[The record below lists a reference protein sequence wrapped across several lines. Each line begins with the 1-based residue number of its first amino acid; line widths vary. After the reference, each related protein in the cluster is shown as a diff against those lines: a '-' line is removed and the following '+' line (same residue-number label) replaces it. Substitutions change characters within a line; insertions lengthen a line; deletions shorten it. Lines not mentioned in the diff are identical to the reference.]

1 MDHMPAAVDETTMP
15 EGRIS
20 RRISTKD
27 CDLEP
32 RGRLKPGAV
41 GQDLDL
47 DRYDLIG

>member
-1 MDHMPAAVDETTMP
+1 MDLMPAAVDEMAMP

-27 CDLEP
+27 RDLKA
-32 RGRLKPGAV
+32 RGRLEPGAG

-47 DRYDLIG
+47 DRYDLVG